1 MSSCDD
7 TRSQGKGLIEPTR
20 RKADLA
26 ALQMRSYVGDMSRE
40 LAQMARGQGDEK
52 LALILD
58 VAADI
63 ACREPA

>member
-7 TRSQGKGLIEPTR
+7 TRSQGKVLMKPSGPKL
-20 RKADLA
+20 DLA
-26 ALQMRSYVGDMSRE
+26 SLQMRAYVGDMSRE

-63 ACREPA
+63 ACSEPA